1 LACRWLGRRQH
12 ADAPPTWT
20 LAPATS
26 VAVTSSAT
34 NGSAIRA
41 KAMFLAKLKATI
53 ATLMVVAVLG
63 GGLAYSGSGGSQA
76 KPQNELEALRRENE
90 LLKVNLRVTLEKIE
104 AMEKQVNDLK
114 GQVSQ
119 KETATDA
126 RRLAEMENA
135 RRLEEKLYADRV
147 TVAQQ
152 RRAEDAAKKA
162 RAAAEAD
169 RDRKLA
175 DIATLLR
182 GRTEQLESA
191 MDALRKAQASQD
203 NKDAR
208 RQALDALEKA
218 LKSLREA
225 ETKKK

>member
-1 LACRWLGRRQH
+1 
-12 ADAPPTWT
+12 
-20 LAPATS
+20 
-26 VAVTSSAT
+26 
-34 NGSAIRA
+34 
-41 KAMFLAKLKATI
+41 MFLAKLKATI

-218 LKSLREA
+218 LKNLRDA
-225 ETKKK
+225 EPKNK